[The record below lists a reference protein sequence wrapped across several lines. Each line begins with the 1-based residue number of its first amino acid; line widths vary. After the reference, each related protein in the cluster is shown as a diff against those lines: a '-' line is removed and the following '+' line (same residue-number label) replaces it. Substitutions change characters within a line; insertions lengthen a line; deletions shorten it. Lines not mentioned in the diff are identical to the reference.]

1 MDSCWER
8 LVGEG
13 GRAWQ
18 WFCDGQHQH
27 CGWKASST
35 LQPVWRRQTEGL
47 LIMRLYVI
55 FHVSAEL
62 FSILPNGFHIETT
75 ASLFSSALSDITALF
90 HNRINYFFPSTFYTQ
105 HPIMKKSFFFV
116 LHFFPNVSKKQI
128 KLRNHMKRS
137 IQSLGFVLCKCIY
150 SLNSFRKGS
159 CQLGTLWT
167 VWPLS
172 SQHHQAGRGQSAFSD
187 YLWRCLWGVL
197 AGPLQDL
204 HSVPE
209 ATALMPRPK
218 DQLPAQS
225 EVQSSLSSRMSLA
238 VSPWPLEFC
247 KT

>member
-1 MDSCWER
+1 MVSI
-8 LVGEG
+8 LK
-13 GRAWQ
+13 Q
-18 WFCDGQHQH
+18 LLHFFPPHFL
-27 CGWKASST
+27 T
-35 LQPVWRRQTEGL
+35 LQPYSTIESIIFSL
-47 LIMRLYVI
+47 NILHTTPHNDNVI
-55 FHVSAEL
+55 
-62 FSILPNGFHIETT
+62 
-75 ASLFSSALSDITALF
+75 
-90 HNRINYFFPSTFYTQ
+90 
-105 HPIMKKSFFFV
+105 FFV

-204 HSVPE
+204 HSRPE